1 MYSKVVRDAGFALL
15 AKQKKITVAKA
26 IEDASINA
34 ADICI
39 KGIIEDAKE
48 RIIRQRVDEA
58 KKYEPTDEEIS
69 AYIDMQIESKKKAKA
84 TPPPLKSDMQI
95 DSEKVNKEK

>member
-58 KKYEPTDEEIS
+58 KKSKITDADIAKYLTDKTDEPT
-69 AYIDMQIESKKKAKA
+69 
-84 TPPPLKSDMQI
+84 
-95 DSEKVNKEK
+95 KELHIP